1 MNGVV
6 VIVVAAVALIA
17 GYVLYGRWLASN
29 WGIDKS
35 AVTPA
40 HRMSWASVVA
50 AASERRLCERPV
62 CEQSL
67 PKTLP

>member
-17 GYVLYGRWLASN
+17 GYVLYGRWLASS

-40 HRMSWASVVA
+40 HRMEDNRDFVPASRFAVF
-50 AASERRLCERPV
+50 SHQFSSICG
-62 CEQSL
+62 
-67 PKTLP
+67 